1 MRVSVLGGE
10 GGRAG
15 SDFLVLGV
23 EKNTWV
29 SL

>member
-1 MRVSVLGGE
+1 MRVSALGQE

-15 SDFLVLGV
+15 PDFLVLGV
-23 EKNTWV
+23 EKNMWV